1 MRRGPVE
8 ARLPQDAD
16 CAGIARRFVE
26 EHVGGDVSDEA
37 LEDLKLIATELVEN
51 AYVHGRGR
59 IVLRLERRHDHVH
72 VEVIDEGE
80 GQAIKLRERADT
92 DLRGFGLLVVDQLCD
107 AWGAHEGTTHVWAEL
122 RLR

>member
-1 MRRGPVE
+1 MRGPVE
-8 ARLPQDAD
+8 ARLPRDTD

-26 EHVGGDVSDEA
+26 EHLAGAVTGDA
-37 LEDLKLIATELVEN
+37 LDDLKLVATELVEN

-59 IVLRLERRHDHVH
+59 IVLRLERRADDVR
-72 VEVIDEGE
+72 VEVVDEGQ
-80 GQAIKLRERADT
+80 GQAIKIVERT
-92 DLRGFGLLVVDQLCD
+92 DNDRAGFGLRVVDQLCN